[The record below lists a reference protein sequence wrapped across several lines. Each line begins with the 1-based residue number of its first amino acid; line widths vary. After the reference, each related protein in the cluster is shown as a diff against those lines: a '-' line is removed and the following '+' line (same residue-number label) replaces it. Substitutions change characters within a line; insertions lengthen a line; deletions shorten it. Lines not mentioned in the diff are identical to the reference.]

1 VIPQSGFYVIVNLK
15 AGKNYESYAKF
26 FIGNKKSAAETIF
39 QKLKGSKDVSEKN
52 MLQLEL
58 TEISKGLPLNINL
71 LSCTLEELAENCKI
85 ITKELFKQMN
95 LERK

>member
-1 VIPQSGFYVIVNLK
+1 MIAQSGFYVIVNLK

-26 FIGNKKSAAETIF
+26 FIGNKKRAAENIF

-85 ITKELFKQMN
+85 ITKELFKQLN